1 MHDHGGCCHGGAK
14 DSQGQGQDAGGCCG
28 TDKKSGCCAALSA
41 CQNMCPVERVLRIV
55 VGLGLIALVFSG
67 PQTPW
72 GWVGIIPLATGIV
85 GWCGLYTLMGK
96 KGCCASKTACD
107 KKPE

>member
-1 MHDHGGCCHGGAK
+1 
-14 DSQGQGQDAGGCCG
+14 
-28 TDKKSGCCAALSA
+28 
-41 CQNMCPVERVLRIV
+41 MCPVERVLRIV

-85 GWCGLYTLMGK
+85 GWCGLYTLMGNK

>member
-14 DSQGQGQDAGGCCG
+14 DNQGQESGGCCS
-28 TDKKSGCCAALSA
+28 TDKKAGCCAAMSA
-41 CQNMCPVERVLRIV
+41 CQNMCPVERVLRIC

-85 GWCGLYTLMGK
+85 GWCGLHALMGK
-96 KGCCASKTACD
+96 GKCGPKGGDCC